1 MKLQFNQTENAD
13 KALVSHNNLHN
24 YPINPKDAK
33 VIKIAKCDEKVN
45 VITGIMTGGHQGFR
59 RNFILLR

>member
-1 MKLQFNQTENAD
+1 MQT

-33 VIKIAKCDEKVN
+33 VIKIAKCDEKFN
-45 VITGIMTGGHQGFR
+45 VITGIMTGGHQGLR

>member
-1 MKLQFNQTENAD
+1 MQTKPE
-13 KALVSHNNLHN
+13 
-24 YPINPKDAK
+24 YPIIFFIIILSILKMLKSLRFAE
-33 VIKIAKCDEKVN
+33 CDEKVN